1 MDEEGGP
8 CANPFT
14 SGVLSSLLIAAFGI
28 EGARDCSIGAD
39 HIC

>member
-1 MDEEGGP
+1 MDEKGGP

-14 SGVLSSLLIAAFGI
+14 AAVLFGLLIASFGI